1 MLKGIP
7 DLRFE
12 TYGYKPT
19 LWKMFYDIYAPF
31 YDFLEHKLAIKAS
44 FSEELLRINIA
55 KAMNLIDGNFVLEVC
70 TDTCRNLALFTSIA
84 KGVYI
89 GIDSSFKMLN
99 KCTANLTSISNANV
113 MLLLAYAENL
123 PFKNNVFDRVLI
135 GGCLG
140 HISLKRKALFE
151 AYRVLKSG
159 GLLVVYDQITFIDRL
174 TNKVIR
180 DLMLK
185 PRRLKLTDFNHL
197 FGGHIYIAKFI
208 KL

>member
-1 MLKGIP
+1 MFKGIP
-7 DLRFE
+7 DLRFG

-19 LWKMFYDIYAPF
+19 LWRMFYDIYAPF
-31 YDFLEHKLAIKAS
+31 YDFLEHKLAIKAG

-70 TDTCRNLALFTSIA
+70 TGTCRNLALFTSIA

-89 GIDSSFKMLN
+89 GIDSSFKMLS

-151 AYRVLKSG
+151 AYRVLESG